1 MHPLVGLWGLGSLIA
16 MLAAVLLGT
25 PAGAQTKVA
34 LVIGNSAYRS
44 VPALPNPA
52 HDAADVAASFER
64 LGFSVRRVTDGTYDD
79 MRRAL
84 LEFGRKANDAEMAVV
99 FFAGHGMEVGG
110 ENWLIPVDAEL
121 RIDVNTEQEAIALRT
136 VMLTVSSASKLG
148 MVMLDACRN
157 NPFLVKM
164 NRTVLTR
171 SVDRGLAR
179 IEPATNVLVA
189 YASKDGTVAADG
201 GGRNSPFTSALL
213 EHLETPGLEI
223 NFLFRNVRDVVVA
236 ATRGAQ
242 QPFVYGSLSKE
253 AIYLKAPA
261 VSSALPG
268 PDEVAWGF
276 LKETTDD
283 AALRHFIEQHPNS
296 PLRPQA
302 QARIAAL
309 ATAQAAKP
317 VPPSSDEVTWAILR
331 ETNDEAA
338 LKRFVAQYPNSTFR
352 QQAEAR
358 MAALAAAPAGK
369 PELSRTSVAPS
380 PTSADFYTFTSALAS
395 ADSRWCIDVPASEY
409 QPGKAL
415 SLFGCGGTPNQIFG
429 FANRSNLTVGG
440 LCLDGSSRDRGKPPG
455 AGDPVVI
462 AECDG
467 SDHQV
472 WELEPFES
480 DALLISVVA
489 PSGLCVTVDSAK
501 AGPRTPLVLAQ
512 CDDLKSQAWA
522 PGDMARP
529 ARPRARESASRG
541 GGGYAEFAEAE
552 YYWFEGHR
560 YCWYDEGWRGPGWYW
575 CGYSVNKGVG
585 WGGPIGWHFWYHF
598 GHRILNHPVFFA
610 AHHGKPAHDHVA
622 AGTGTGKGSQSGK
635 GGKGESGNKR
645 DQSGKNEA
653 HESGKGGKGGKGNQG
668 NTSAMKEGTHKGNP
682 GKTGQTG
689 GQGNLA
695 GKEKIIAKGN
705 QIGGNSNQGGNS
717 HGGNS
722 HGGGGGGGHHGSDI
736 RIKEDIVPLTR
747 LGDGIGLYRFRYQGS
762 DRTAYVGV
770 LAQEVMDIVPSA
782 VSLGRNGYLQVD
794 YDVLGLKFMT
804 WETWLRRNGTELRPA
819 KQRRSKQL

>member
-1 MHPLVGLWGLGSLIA
+1 MQSMFRLRGLGPIVAL
-16 MLAAVLLGT
+16 LASMLLGT

-64 LGFSVRRVTDGTYDD
+64 LGFSVRQVTDATYDD

-84 LEFGRKANDAEMAVV
+84 LEFGRKANNAEMAVV

-121 RIDVNTEQEAIALRT
+121 RIDVNAEQEAIALHS

-157 NPFLVKM
+157 NPFLAKM

-171 SVDRGLAR
+171 SVDRGLGR

-201 GGRNSPFTSALL
+201 SGRNSPFTSALL
-213 EHLETPGLEI
+213 EHIETPGLEI
-223 NFLFRNVRDVVVA
+223 NFLFRNVRDEVVA

-253 AIYLKAPA
+253 AIYLKPPA
-261 VSSALPG
+261 VASALPG
-268 PDEVAWGF
+268 PDEAAWGL
-276 LKETTDD
+276 LKETTDGT
-283 AALRHFIEQHPNS
+283 ALRRFTEQYPNS

-309 ATAQAAKP
+309 AMAQAAKP
-317 VPPSSDEVTWAILR
+317 VPPSPDEVTWAILK
-331 ETNDEAA
+331 ETNDQAA
-338 LKRFVAQYPNSTFR
+338 LKRFVALYPGGAFR

-358 MAALAAAPAGK
+358 IAALAVEPAGK
-369 PELSRTSVAPS
+369 PELSRTSVSS
-380 PTSADFYTFTSALAS
+380 PTAPDFYTFTSALTS
-395 ADSRWCIDVPASEY
+395 ADSRLCIDVPGSEY
-409 QPGKAL
+409 QPGKSL

-440 LCLDGSSRDRGKPPG
+440 LCLDGRSPVRGKPPG

-472 WELEPFES
+472 WELEPIS
-480 DALLISVVA
+480 DEPSLISVVA
-489 PSGLCVTVDSAK
+489 PSGLCVTVDGANV
-501 AGPRTPLVLAQ
+501 GPRAPLMLAQ
-512 CDDLKSQAWA
+512 CNDLKSQAWV

-529 ARPRARESASRG
+529 VRPRSQESASR
-541 GGGYAEFAEAE
+541 GGYAEFAEAE

-560 YCWYDEGWRGPGWYW
+560 YCWYDDGWRGLGWYW
-575 CGYSVNKGVG
+575 CGSNQNKGVG

-598 GHRILNHPVFFA
+598 GHRILNHPVVFE
-610 AHHGKPAHDHVA
+610 AHHGKPAHEHVA
-622 AGTGTGKGSQSGK
+622 AGTTTAKGNQNVK
-635 GGKGESGNKR
+635 GGKGEPGNKR
-645 DQSGKNEA
+645 DQSGGKDAA

-668 NTSAMKEGTHKGNP
+668 STNVVKDGTHKGDT
-682 GKTGQTG
+682 GKSAKIG
-689 GQGNLA
+689 GQGNIA
-695 GKEKIIAKGN
+695 GKEETVAKGN
-705 QIGGNSNQGGNS
+705 QNGNNNKGDSG
-717 HGGNS
+717 H
-722 HGGGGGGGHHGSDI
+722 GGGGGGHHGSDI
-736 RIKEDIVPLTR
+736 RLKEDIVPLAW
-747 LGDGIGLYRFRYQGS
+747 LDEGIGLYRFRYKGR
-762 DRTAYVGV
+762 DHTAYVGV
-770 LAQEVMDIVPSA
+770 LAQEVMEIIPSA

-794 YDVLGLKFMT
+794 YDRLGLKFMT
-804 WETWLRRNGTELRPA
+804 WEAWLRHNGAEFRPA
-819 KQRRSKQL
+819 GR

>member
-1 MHPLVGLWGLGSLIA
+1 MHPMVGLRRFGPIVA
-16 MLAAVLLGT
+16 MLASMLFGT
-25 PAGAQTKVA
+25 PASAQTKVA

-64 LGFSVRRVTDGTYDD
+64 LGFSVRQVTDATYDD

-84 LEFGRKANDAEMAVV
+84 LEFGRKANNAEMAVV

-110 ENWLIPVDAEL
+110 ENWLIPIDAEL
-121 RIDVNTEQEAIALRT
+121 KIDVNAEQEAIALRS

-157 NPFLVKM
+157 NPFLARM

-179 IEPATNVLVA
+179 IEPVSNVLVA
-189 YASKDGTVAADG
+189 YASKEGTVAADG

-213 EHLETPGLEI
+213 EHLEAPGLEI
-223 NFLFRNVRDVVVA
+223 NFLFRNVHDEVVA

-253 AIYLKAPA
+253 AIYLKPPA
-261 VSSALPG
+261 AASALPG

-283 AALRHFIEQHPNS
+283 AALRRFTEQYPNS

-302 QARIAAL
+302 QARIKAL

-317 VPPSSDEVTWAILR
+317 VPPSPDEVTWAILK
-331 ETNDEAA
+331 ETTDEAA
-338 LKRFVAQYPNSTFR
+338 LKRFVAQYPNSIFR
-352 QQAEAR
+352 QQAEVR
-358 MAALAAAPAGK
+358 MAALAAEPAGK
-369 PELSRTSVAPS
+369 PQLSRTSVSS
-380 PTSADFYTFTSALAS
+380 PTSADFYTFTSALTS
-395 ADSRWCIDVPASEY
+395 DDSRWCIDIPGSEY
-409 QPGKAL
+409 QPGKLL

-429 FANRSNLTVGG
+429 FANRSNLTAGG
-440 LCLDGSSRDRGKPPG
+440 LCLDGRSPDRGKPPG

-472 WELEPFES
+472 WELEPFDNDPS
-480 DALLISVVA
+480 SILVVA
-489 PSGLCVTVDSAK
+489 PSGLCVTVDGAN
-501 AGPRTPLVLAQ
+501 AGPRTPLMLAQ
-512 CDDLKSQAWA
+512 CDDLKSQAWI

-529 ARPRARESASRG
+529 ARPRAQESASRS
-541 GGGYAEFAEAE
+541 GYAEFAEAE

-560 YCWYDEGWRGPGWYW
+560 YCWYDGGWRGPGWYW
-575 CGYSVNKGVG
+575 CGYSLNKGAG

-610 AHHGKPAHDHVA
+610 AHHGKPEHEHMA
-622 AGTGTGKGSQSGK
+622 AGTGTGKGGK
-635 GGKGESGNKR
+635 DESGNKR
-645 DQSGKNEA
+645 DKRGKDEA
-653 HESGKGGKGGKGNQG
+653 HESGKGGKGGRDNQPS
-668 NTSAMKEGTHKGNP
+668 TSAMKEGTHKGNTDHK
-682 GKTGQTG
+682 GSTDHKGNTDKSGQNGQTGG

-695 GKEKIIAKGN
+695 GKEKIIARGN
-705 QIGGNSNQGGNS
+705 QNGGNSNQGNS
-717 HGGNS
+717 H
-722 HGGGGGGGHHGSDI
+722 GGGGGHHGSDI
-736 RIKEDIVPLTR
+736 RLKADIVPLTR
-747 LGDGIGLYRFRYQGS
+747 LDGGIGLYRFRYRGS
-762 DRTAYVGV
+762 NHTAYVGV
-770 LAQEVMDIVPSA
+770 LAQEVMEIVPSA

-794 YDVLGLKFMT
+794 YDRLGLKLVT
-804 WETWLRRNGTELRPA
+804 WENWLRHNGAELRPA
-819 KQRRSKQL
+819 KE

>member
-1 MHPLVGLWGLGSLIA
+1 MPPIVDRRGLGPIIA

-64 LGFSVRRVTDGTYDD
+64 LGFSVRRVTDATYDD
-79 MRRAL
+79 IRRAL
-84 LEFGRKANDAEMAVV
+84 LEFGRKANGAEMAVV

-121 RIDVNTEQEAIALRT
+121 KIDVNAEQEAIALRS

-171 SVDRGLAR
+171 SVDRGLGR
-179 IEPATNVLVA
+179 IEPASNVLVA

-223 NFLFRNVRDVVVA
+223 NFLFRNVRDEVVA

-253 AIYLKAPA
+253 AIFLKPPA
-261 VSSALPG
+261 AASALPG
-268 PDEVAWGF
+268 PDEVAWGL

-283 AALRHFIEQHPNS
+283 VALRRFTEQYPSS

-317 VPPSSDEVTWAILR
+317 VPPSPDEVTWAILR

-352 QQAEAR
+352 PQAEAR
-358 MAALAAAPAGK
+358 MAALGAAPAGK
-369 PELSRTSVAPS
+369 PELSRTSESS
-380 PTSADFYTFTSALAS
+380 PTSADFYTFTSALTF
-395 ADSRWCIDVPASEY
+395 ADSRWCIDVPGSEY
-409 QPGKAL
+409 KPGKPL

-429 FANRSNLTVGG
+429 FANRSNLTAGG
-440 LCLDGSSRDRGKPPG
+440 LCLDGRSPDRGKPPG

-472 WELEPFES
+472 WELEPFDNDPS
-480 DALLISVVA
+480 LISVVA
-489 PSGLCVTVDSAK
+489 PSGLCVTVDGAN
-501 AGPRTPLVLAQ
+501 AGPRTPLMLAQ

-529 ARPRARESASRG
+529 ARPRAREGASR
-541 GGGYAEFAEAE
+541 GGYAEFAEAE

-560 YCWYDEGWRGPGWYW
+560 YCWYDDGWRGPGWYW
-575 CGYSVNKGVG
+575 CGYSLNKSAG

-610 AHHGKPAHDHVA
+610 AHHGKPAHEHAA
-622 AGTGTGKGSQSGK
+622 AGTGTGKGNQSGK
-635 GGKGESGNKR
+635 GEPGNKR
-645 DQSGKNEA
+645 DQSGKDEA
-653 HESGKGGKGGKGNQG
+653 HESGKGGKGDRGNQG
-668 NTSAMKEGTHKGNP
+668 SKSATKEGTHKGET
-682 GKTGQTG
+682 GKSGQNG
-689 GQGNLA
+689 GQGSPA

-705 QIGGNSNQGGNS
+705 QNGGNGNQGGNG
-717 HGGNS
+717 HEGGYN
-722 HGGGGGGGHHGSDI
+722 HGGGGGHHGSDI
-736 RIKEDIVPLTR
+736 RLKEGIVRLTR
-747 LGDGIGLYRFRYQGS
+747 LDDGIGLYRFRYKGS
-762 DRTAYVGV
+762 DHTAYVGV
-770 LAQEVMDIVPSA
+770 LAQEVMEIVPSA

-794 YDVLGLKFMT
+794 YDRLGLKFMT
-804 WETWLRRNGTELRPA
+804 WETWLRHNGSELRPA
-819 KQRRSKQL
+819 ER

>member
-1 MHPLVGLWGLGSLIA
+1 MHPLAGLRGLGLIIA
-16 MLAAVLLGT
+16 TLATMLLGT

-64 LGFSVRRVTDGTYDD
+64 LGFSVRRVTDATYDD

-110 ENWLIPVDAEL
+110 ENWLVPVDAEL
-121 RIDVNTEQEAIALRT
+121 RIDVNAEQEAIALRS

-179 IEPATNVLVA
+179 IEPASNVLVA

-223 NFLFRNVRDVVVA
+223 NFLFRNVRDEVVA

-253 AIYLKAPA
+253 AIYLKPPA
-261 VSSALPG
+261 VASALPG

-283 AALRHFIEQHPNS
+283 AALRRFTEQYPNS

-309 ATAQAAKP
+309 AAAQSAKP
-317 VPPSSDEVTWAILR
+317 VPPSPDEITWAILK

-338 LKRFVAQYPNSTFR
+338 LKRFLAQYPSSAFR
-352 QQAEAR
+352 QQAETR
-358 MAALAAAPAGK
+358 MAALAAEPPGK
-369 PELSRTSVAPS
+369 PELSRTSVSS
-380 PTSADFYTFTSALAS
+380 PTSADFYTFTSALAA
-395 ADSRWCIDVPASEY
+395 ADDRLCIDVPGSEF
-409 QPGKAL
+409 QPGKPL

-429 FANRSNLTVGG
+429 FANRSNLTAGG
-440 LCLDGSSRDRGKPPG
+440 LCLDGRSRDRGKPPG

-472 WELEPFES
+472 WELEPS
-480 DALLISVVA
+480 DKEPSLISVVA
-489 PSGLCVTVDSAK
+489 PSGLCVTVDGAK
-501 AGPRTPLVLAQ
+501 AGPRTPLMLAQ
-512 CDDLKSQAWA
+512 CDDLKSQAWI
-522 PGDMARP
+522 PGDLARP
-529 ARPRARESASRG
+529 ARPRAQESASRS
-541 GGGYAEFAEAE
+541 GYAEFAEAE

-560 YCWYDEGWRGPGWYW
+560 YCWYDGGWRGPGWYW
-575 CGYSVNKGVG
+575 CGDNLNKGVG

-610 AHHGKPAHDHVA
+610 AHHGKPAHEHMA
-622 AGTGTGKGSQSGK
+622 AGTGK
-635 GGKGESGNKR
+635 GGKGETGNR
-645 DQSGKNEA
+645 REQSGKGEA
-653 HESGKGGKGGKGNQG
+653 HESGKGSKGDRSNQVSKGA
-668 NTSAMKEGTHKGNP
+668 TKEGPHKDNT
-682 GKTGQTG
+682 GKNGQNGGQT
-689 GQGNLA
+689 NPA
-695 GKEKIIAKGN
+695 GKEKITAKGN
-705 QIGGNSNQGGNS
+705 QNGGNGNQ
-717 HGGNS
+717 GGNS
-722 HGGGGGGGHHGSDI
+722 HGGGGGHHGSDV
-736 RIKEDIVPLTR
+736 RLKEDIVPLAR
-747 LGDGIGLYRFRYQGS
+747 LDDGIGLYRFRYKGG
-762 DRTAYVGV
+762 DHTAYVGV
-770 LAQEVMDIVPSA
+770 LAQEVMGIVPSA
-782 VSLGRNGYLQVD
+782 VSLGHNGFLQVD
-794 YDVLGLKFMT
+794 YDRLGLKFMT
-804 WETWLRRNGTELRPA
+804 WATWLRHNGAELRPA
-819 KQRRSKQL
+819 EK